1 MIIVSKT
8 YGFSLNENEVIEI
21 CTKLNIRESNIG
33 NVIKA
38 TLLDK
43 KHSNFFSQKLKFIAE
58 ESKIQTV
65 EEKVK
70 DMSLEQLVKHLGVKG
85 NNVTRKL
92 DSKGLYFQKNLE
104 DYLMKFLAEWRNDI
118 NKIPEL
124 IYRVDSI
131 MFDEYVAREFL
142 LKNGVK
148 SRQC

>member
-1 MIIVSKT
+1 MSKT
-8 YGFSLNENEVIEI
+8 YGFSLSENEVIEI

-43 KHSNFFSQKLKFIAE
+43 KHSNYFSE
-58 ESKIQTV
+58 KIKIVDDISEIKTV

-70 DMSLEQLVKHLGVKG
+70 DMTLDELAKHLGIRG
-85 NNVTRKL
+85 NNATRKI

-118 NKIPEL
+118 HKIPEL
-124 IYRVDSI
+124 IYRVDNI
-131 MFDEYVAREFL
+131 MLNEYVTREYLFR
-142 LKNGVK
+142 K
-148 SRQC
+148 SIKE